1 MKCNSGFIYVSGET
15 DIEFTDYK
23 GGDISILLVPIYEAK
38 LKIPNGLFVFQA

>member
-23 GGDISILLVPIYEAK
+23 EWPQRKGHLHL
-38 LKIPNGLFVFQA
+38 